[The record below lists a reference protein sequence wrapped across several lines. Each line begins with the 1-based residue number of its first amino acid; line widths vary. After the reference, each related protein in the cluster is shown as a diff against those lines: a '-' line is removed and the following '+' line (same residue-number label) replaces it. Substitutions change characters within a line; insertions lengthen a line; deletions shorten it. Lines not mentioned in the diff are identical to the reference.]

1 MVTSTAT
8 INLFIFLFILVFIL
22 TIWTTV
28 VITTANQT
36 LDDIEQLLIILGIK
50 SDDKDTDRKR
60 DE

>member
-1 MVTSTAT
+1 
-8 INLFIFLFILVFIL
+8 LVFIL

-36 LDDIEQLLIILGIK
+36 LDDIEQLLIMLGIK
-50 SDDKDTDRKR
+50 SDEKDTDRKR